1 MVVNEE
7 LIYVKSISKNQKTKY
22 SDNSLQKQKKQ
33 ENIANCVYK
42 IMEVYKEEKITKFD
56 ILER

>member
-1 MVVNEE
+1 MNEE

-22 SDNSLQKQKKQ
+22 SDNSLQKQKKK

-42 IMEVYKEEKITKFD
+42 IMEVYNKRGENYEI
-56 ILER
+56 

>member
-42 IMEVYKEEKITKFD
+42 IIEVYNKRGENYEI
-56 ILER
+56 